1 MLGSYI
7 ERDADAARE
16 DPARS
21 DRSFAFVRVGRSVV
35 RPSLAS
41 LARVSRGETTTT
53 TTRDGTGRDGDG
65 DGPGSMSVCP
75 ISVVCVFLCVL
86 WDTCVMVVFVFV
98 YV

>member
-53 TTRDGTGRDGDG
+53 TRDGTGTGRAGVDVRLSDQ
-65 DGPGSMSVCP
+65 
-75 ISVVCVFLCVL
+75 CVLCVL
-86 WDTCVMVVFVFV
+86 WDTCVIVVFVFV